1 MRYKEWVPIDTLY
14 KILKFYWL
22 KPSDHFQNSRAGTIL
37 HGVESI
43 NFSKIFPEQSQLL
56 SEYHHDI
63 NAQPNRCIT
72 KQQGLKIALIL

>member
-1 MRYKEWVPIDTLY
+1 MEDRSRSNLDYFTVKSLLF
-14 KILKFYWL
+14 K
-22 KPSDHFQNSRAGTIL
+22 SSRAGTIL
-37 HGVESI
+37 HGAKSI